1 METPEINTG
10 LLPQEVRVIKE
21 EKPKRTMPS
30 IPFGIILII
39 AAIIGSA
46 LYLKSSI
53 NSNTDTN
60 SNVLLGAISNID
72 VSVQAGNAD
81 IITGLDG
88 IQAGIGEIKDSVA
101 KIPTKPVVVTKAPTI
116 SKQQKYNN
124 CVKWVNGSGLDA
136 ANAKIYLNA
145 CMNWLKQF
153 NLLVAQVIGLCY

>member
-145 CMNWLKQF
+145 CMNWLK
-153 NLLVAQVIGLCY
+153 

>member
-60 SNVLLGAISNID
+60 SNVLLGAVSNID

-81 IITGLDG
+81 IIAGLDG

-101 KIPTKPVVVTKAPTI
+101 KIPTKPVVITKAPTV

-124 CVKWVNGSGLDA
+124 CVKWVNGSGLDGLVT
-136 ANAKIYLNA
+136 LNLMQQTQSFILMLA
-145 CMNWLKQF
+145 
-153 NLLVAQVIGLCY
+153 

>member
-60 SNVLLGAISNID
+60 SNVLLGAVSNID

-81 IITGLDG
+81 IIAGLDG

-101 KIPTKPVVVTKAPTI
+101 KIPTKPVVITKAPTI

-136 ANAKIYLNA
+136 ANAKMYLNA
-145 CMNWLKQF
+145 CLNWLK
-153 NLLVAQVIGLCY
+153 

>member
-60 SNVLLGAISNID
+60 SNVLLGAISNVD
-72 VSVQAGNAD
+72 VNVQAGDAD
-81 IITGLDG
+81 IIAGLDG

-101 KIPTKPVVVTKAPTI
+101 KIPTKPVVITKAPTI

-136 ANAKIYLNA
+136 ANAKMYLNA
-145 CMNWLKQF
+145 CLNWLK
-153 NLLVAQVIGLCY
+153 

>member
-60 SNVLLGAISNID
+60 SNVLLGAISNVD
-72 VSVQAGNAD
+72 VNVQAGDAD
-81 IITGLDG
+81 IIAGLDG

-101 KIPTKPVVVTKAPTI
+101 KIPTKPVVITKAPTV

-136 ANAKIYLNA
+136 ANAKMYLNA
-145 CMNWLKQF
+145 CLNWLK
-153 NLLVAQVIGLCY
+153 

>member
-60 SNVLLGAISNID
+60 SNVLLGAISNVD
-72 VSVQAGNAD
+72 VNVQAGNAD
-81 IITGLDG
+81 IIAGLDG

-101 KIPTKPVVVTKAPTI
+101 KIPTKPVVITKAPTV

-136 ANAKIYLNA
+136 ANAKMYLNA
-145 CMNWLKQF
+145 CLNWLK
-153 NLLVAQVIGLCY
+153 

>member
-60 SNVLLGAISNID
+60 SNVLLGAISNVD
-72 VSVQAGNAD
+72 VNVQAGDAD
-81 IITGLDG
+81 IIAGLDG

-101 KIPTKPVVVTKAPTI
+101 KIPTKPVVVTKAPTV

-136 ANAKIYLNA
+136 ANAKMYLNA
-145 CMNWLKQF
+145 CLNWLK
-153 NLLVAQVIGLCY
+153 

>member
-60 SNVLLGAISNID
+60 SNVLLGAISNVD
-72 VSVQAGNAD
+72 VNVQAGNAD
-81 IITGLDG
+81 IIAGLDG

-101 KIPTKPVVVTKAPTI
+101 KIPTKPVVVTKAPTV

-136 ANAKIYLNA
+136 ANAKMYLNA
-145 CMNWLKQF
+145 CLNWLK
-153 NLLVAQVIGLCY
+153 

>member
-60 SNVLLGAISNID
+60 SNVVLGAISNVD
-72 VSVQAGNAD
+72 VNVQAGNAD
-81 IITGLDG
+81 IIAGLDG

-101 KIPTKPVVVTKAPTI
+101 KIPTKPVVITKAPTI

-145 CMNWLKQF
+145 CLNWLK
-153 NLLVAQVIGLCY
+153 

>member
-60 SNVLLGAISNID
+60 SNVLLGAISNVD
-72 VSVQAGNAD
+72 VNVQAGNAD

-136 ANAKIYLNA
+136 ANAKMYLNA
-145 CMNWLKQF
+145 CLNWLK
-153 NLLVAQVIGLCY
+153 

>member
-60 SNVLLGAISNID
+60 SNVLLGAVSNID

-81 IITGLDG
+81 IIAGLDG

-101 KIPTKPVVVTKAPTI
+101 KIPTKPVVITKAPTV

-145 CMNWLKQF
+145 CLNWLK
-153 NLLVAQVIGLCY
+153 

>member
-30 IPFGIILII
+30 LPFGIILII

-53 NSNTDTN
+53 NDNTDTN
-60 SNVLLGAISNID
+60 SNVLLGAVSNID

-81 IITGLDG
+81 IIAGLDG

-101 KIPTKPVVVTKAPTI
+101 KIPTKPVVITKAPTV

-145 CMNWLKQF
+145 CLNWLK
-153 NLLVAQVIGLCY
+153 

>member
-21 EKPKRTMPS
+21 EKPKKTMPS
-30 IPFGIILII
+30 VLIGTVVII

-60 SNVLLGAISNID
+60 SNVLLGAVSNID

-81 IITGLDG
+81 IIAGLDG

-101 KIPTKPVVVTKAPTI
+101 KIPTKPVVITKAPTV

-145 CMNWLKQF
+145 CLNWLK
-153 NLLVAQVIGLCY
+153 